1 MWWQFGWVFWSIPCR
16 KHKKKQKCTILSH
29 RRDRGNPIGPKKNIF
44 FFLSPNSPA
53 AVPPQTRLCALPS
66 PYWPMSSQYQCRLDG
81 HLAVVNKFH
90 TQRRNES
97 DEEYSGHIDIG
108 APRRQCDGR
117 LEEER
122 GVGQKIKNL
131 LGANSPDS
139 SGGIIP

>member
-1 MWWQFGWVFWSIPCR
+1 
-16 KHKKKQKCTILSH
+16 
-29 RRDRGNPIGPKKNIF
+29 
-44 FFLSPNSPA
+44 
-53 AVPPQTRLCALPS
+53 
-66 PYWPMSSQYQCRLDG
+66 MSSQYQCRLDG

-131 LGANSPDS
+131 LGANSPGS